1 MAITQEQRI
10 RLMRVKDFIVSHG
23 FSESDWYNVGVLTDS
38 YSTVEKHPR
47 LLRSLSFGDD
57 DYEGCVV
64 QVLMKMVGKSEGNLD
79 GIISYLKEKFPD
91 DQSQLENGMGDEV
104 NVALQNPKEG
114 DRLSVVYQVERHV
127 GQGGNGHV
135 FVATDGSHRFA
146 AKVLDCKLK
155 EDEEKIK
162 RFKYEIDG
170 LKVVDHPNVVS
181 IWGSGE
187 TVAGMPFYI
196 MPLAK
201 MSLRDFMKSDA
212 NLDQRDRIARELL
225 AGVKALHDHGIIHRD
240 IKPENVLII
249 DDHAVVA
256 DIGIA
261 HFNDIDTVLTQKGE
275 RLANFSYAAP
285 EQRKK
290 NPTPA
295 RTMDIYSCAVVIHEL
310 FTGEFLQGIGG
321 TPISTLSV
329 EMGNWDKAIE
339 LAMNNDPANR
349 PQTID
354 EFLAVVDDGKHK
366 WLCEPINPRSWCS
379 HFSHDRMAAAFPDT
393 RKNPVLTGWKAFAE
407 RIHLL
412 FRRPIVNDLMWW
424 THGLSNMLIRDV
436 VIDDVNQLVYL
447 DSLECKI
454 RKVVPFRFSGLDW
467 LDFVYLEMDGM
478 PPADERER
486 AYVDARLNELTVGNT
501 KVSGRVCRYDG
512 TLLTGEEVDNGCFY
526 DADGHYC
533 EIDQGKLKDIERLLA
548 PWNLI
553 VTSKWSPMNRQS
565 IGARLDEM
573 LDSILLQNAD
583 PSILRTL
590 AEEQKKPDFDRL
602 DAWWAELQS
611 SVNHGTGVE

>member
-1 MAITQEQRI
+1 MPLTQEQRI
-10 RLMRVKDFIVSHG
+10 RLMRVKDFIVSHH
-23 FSESDWYNVGVLTDS
+23 FSESDWYNIGVLTNS
-38 YSTVEKHPR
+38 YTEVDNHPR
-47 LLRSLSFGDD
+47 LLRSLSWGDG

-64 QVLMKMVGKSEGNLD
+64 QVLVKMVEKSEGNLD
-79 GIISYLKEKFPD
+79 GIITYLKEKFPD
-91 DQSQLENGMGDEV
+91 DQDQLEDGMGTGSNIV
-104 NVALQNPKEG
+104 LQNPKAG

-135 FVATDGSHRFA
+135 FVVTDGCHRFA
-146 AKVLDCKLK
+146 AKVLDCKLR

-170 LKVVDHPNVVS
+170 LKGVDHPNVVS

-201 MSLRDFMKSDA
+201 MSLRDFMRSDA
-212 NLDQRDRIARELL
+212 SLDQRERIARELL

-285 EQRKK
+285 EQRRK
-290 NPTPA
+290 NPIPA

-321 TPISTLSV
+321 TPISSISA
-329 EMGNWDKAIE
+329 EMGSWDKAIE
-339 LAMNNDPANR
+339 SAMNNDPANR

-354 EFLAVVDDGKHK
+354 EFLAVVDEKHE
-366 WLCEPINPRSWCS
+366 WICEPRNPRSWCT
-379 HFSHDRMAAAFPDT
+379 HFSYDRVAEAFPDT
-393 RKNPVLTGWKAFAE
+393 AKNPVFTKWESFEE
-407 RIHLL
+407 RLHRL
-412 FRRPIVNDLMWW
+412 FRRPILGDLMWW
-424 THGLSNMLIRDV
+424 THGLSNMSITNV
-436 VIDDVNQLVYL
+436 AIDDMNQLVYF
-447 DSLECKI
+447 DSFECKI
-454 RKVVPFRFSGLDW
+454 RKVVPFRFPNLDW
-467 LDFVYLEMDGM
+467 LDFVYFETDGM
-478 PPADERER
+478 PPANEQER
-486 AYVDARLNELTVGNT
+486 AYLESRLKE
-501 KVSGRVCRYDG
+501 VSIGDTEILGRVCRYNG

-526 DADGHYC
+526 DAGGHYC
-533 EIDQGKLKDIERLLA
+533 KIDRAKLQDVSRLLA
-548 PWNLI
+548 PWNFI
-553 VTSKWSPMNRQS
+553 VTSKWSPLNSQT
-565 IGARLDEM
+565 IGAKLEEL
-573 LDSILLQNAD
+573 LDSILLQDVD

-590 AEEQKKPDFDRL
+590 AEAQKKPNFDRL
-602 DAWWAELQS
+602 DAWWAEVSATQ
-611 SVNHGTGVE
+611 N

>member
-10 RLMRVKDFIVSHG
+10 RLMRVKDFIVSHR

-38 YSTVEKHPR
+38 YSTVDKHPR
-47 LLRSLSFGDD
+47 LLRSLSWGDN
-57 DYEGCVV
+57 DYEGCVA
-64 QVLMKMVGKSEGNLD
+64 QVLVKMVEKNEGNLD
-79 GIISYLKEKFPD
+79 GIITYLKEKFPD
-91 DQSQLENGMGDEV
+91 DQNQLEDGMGAGTNIV
-104 NVALQNPKEG
+104 LQNPKAG

-170 LKVVDHPNVVS
+170 LKGVDHPNVVS

-285 EQRKK
+285 EQRRK

-321 TPISTLSV
+321 TPVSSLSA
-329 EMGNWDKAIE
+329 EMGNWDRAIE

-354 EFLAVVDDGKHK
+354 EFLAVVDEKQK
-366 WLCEPINPRSWCS
+366 WLCEPRNPRSWCS
-379 HFSHDRMAAAFPDT
+379 HFSYDRVAEAFPDT
-393 RKNPVLTGWKAFAE
+393 AKNPVFTEWSLFAE
-407 RIHLL
+407 RLHRM
-412 FRRPIVNDLMWW
+412 FRRPILDDLMWW
-424 THGLSNMLIRDV
+424 THGLSNMPIKDV
-436 VIDDVNQLVYL
+436 VIDDMNQLVYF
-447 DSLECKI
+447 DSFECKI
-454 RKVVPFRFSGLDW
+454 RKVVPFRFPNLDW
-467 LDFVYLEMDGM
+467 LDFVYFETEGM
-478 PPADERER
+478 PPANEQEKT
-486 AYVDARLNELTVGNT
+486 YLESRLKEVTIGDTEIL
-501 KVSGRVCRYDG
+501 GRVCRYNG

-533 EIDQGKLKDIERLLA
+533 EIDRAKLQDVRRLLA
-548 PWNLI
+548 PWNFI
-553 VTSKWSPMNRQS
+553 VTSKWSPMNRQN
-565 IGARLDEM
+565 IGGRLEPI
-573 LDSILLQNAD
+573 LDAILLHNEV
-583 PSILRTL
+583 PSVLRSL
-590 AEEQKKPDFDRL
+590 AEEQEKPDFDRL
-602 DAWWAELQS
+602 DAWWAEQRADQ
-611 SVNHGTGVE
+611 N

>member
-1 MAITQEQRI
+1 MAITQDQRI
-10 RLMRVKDFIVSHG
+10 RLMRVKDFIVSHR
-23 FSESDWYNVGVLTDS
+23 FSESDWYNIGVLTNS
-38 YSTVEKHPR
+38 YAEVDKHPR
-47 LLRSLSFGDD
+47 LLRSLSWGDD

-64 QVLMKMVGKSEGNLD
+64 QVLMKMVEKNEGNLD
-79 GIISYLKEKFPD
+79 GITSYLKEKFPD
-91 DQSQLENGMGDEV
+91 DQVQLEDGMEAGTNIV
-104 NVALQNPKEG
+104 LQNPRAG
-114 DRLSVVYQVERHV
+114 DRLSVVYQVEKHV

-135 FVATDGSHRFA
+135 FVATDGRHRFA
-146 AKVLDCKLK
+146 AKVLDCKLR

-170 LKVVDHPNVVS
+170 LKSVDHPNVVS
-181 IWGSGE
+181 ILGSGE

-201 MSLRDFMKSDA
+201 MSLRDFMRSDA
-212 NLDQRDRIARELL
+212 NLDQRERIARELL
-225 AGVKALHDHGIIHRD
+225 AGVKALHNHGIIHRD

-285 EQRKK
+285 EQRRK

-321 TPISTLSV
+321 TPISSLSA

-339 LAMNNDPANR
+339 SAMNNDPANR

-354 EFLAVVDDGKHK
+354 EFLEVLDEKHE
-366 WLCEPINPRSWCS
+366 WICEPRNPRSWCT
-379 HFSHDRMAAAFPDT
+379 HFSYDRIAEAFPDT
-393 RKNPVLTGWKAFAE
+393 AKSPVFTKWVSFEE
-407 RIHLL
+407 RLHRF
-412 FRRPIVNDLMWW
+412 FRRPILGDLMWW
-424 THGLSNMLIRDV
+424 THGLSNMSITNV
-436 VIDDVNQLVYL
+436 AIDDMNQLVYL
-447 DSLECKI
+447 DSFECKI
-454 RKVVPFRFSGLDW
+454 RKVVPFRFPNLDW
-467 LDFVYLEMDGM
+467 LDFVYFETDGM
-478 PPADERER
+478 PPANEQER
-486 AYVDARLNELTVGNT
+486 AYLESRLKEVTIGDTEIL
-501 KVSGRVCRYDG
+501 GRVCRYEG

-526 DADGHYC
+526 DAGGHYC
-533 EIDQGKLKDIERLLA
+533 KIDRAKLQDVSRLLA
-548 PWNLI
+548 PWNFI
-553 VTSKWSPMNRQS
+553 VTSKWSPMNSQT
-565 IGARLDEM
+565 IGAKLGEL

-590 AEEQKKPDFDRL
+590 AEAQKKPDFDRL
-602 DAWWAELQS
+602 DAWWAELKAI
-611 SVNHGTGVE
+611 

>member
-1 MAITQEQRI
+1 MPLTQEQRI
-10 RLMRVKDFIVSHG
+10 QLMRVKDFIVSHH
-23 FSESDWYNVGVLTDS
+23 FSESDWYNIGVLTNS
-38 YSTVEKHPR
+38 YAEVDNHPR
-47 LLRSLSFGDD
+47 LLRSLSWGDD

-64 QVLMKMVGKSEGNLD
+64 QVLVKMVEKNEENLG
-79 GIISYLKEKFPD
+79 GIIAYLKEKFPD
-91 DQSQLENGMGDEV
+91 DQAQLEDGPEV
-104 NVALQNPKEG
+104 GTNIVLQNPKAG

-135 FVATDGSHRFA
+135 FVATDGSRRFA
-146 AKVLDCKLK
+146 AKVLDCKLR
-155 EDEEKIK
+155 EDEEKIR

-170 LKVVDHPNVVS
+170 LKGVDHPNVVS
-181 IWGSGE
+181 ILGSGE

-212 NLDQRDRIARELL
+212 NLDQREQIARELL
-225 AGVKALHDHGIIHRD
+225 EGVKALHNNGIIHRD

-285 EQRKK
+285 EQRRK

-321 TPISTLSV
+321 TPISSLST

-339 LAMNNDPANR
+339 SAMNNDPANR

-354 EFLAVVDDGKHK
+354 EFLAVVDEKHE
-366 WLCEPINPRSWCS
+366 WICEPKNPRSWCT
-379 HFSHDRMAAAFPDT
+379 HFSHDRVAEAFPDT
-393 RKNPVLTGWKAFAE
+393 AKNPVFTKWASFEE
-407 RIHLL
+407 RLHRL
-412 FRRPIVNDLMWW
+412 FRRPILDDLMWW
-424 THGLSNMLIRDV
+424 THGLSNMPIKNV
-436 VIDDVNQLVYL
+436 AIDEMNQLVYF
-447 DSLECKI
+447 DSFECKV
-454 RKVVPFRFSGLDW
+454 RKVVPFRFPNLDW
-467 LDFVYLEMDGM
+467 LDFVYFETDGM
-478 PPADERER
+478 PPANEQEK
-486 AYVDARLNELTVGNT
+486 AYLESRLK
-501 KVSGRVCRYDG
+501 KVKIGDTEILGRVCRYNG

-533 EIDQGKLKDIERLLA
+533 KIDRVKLEDVSRLLA
-548 PWNLI
+548 PWNFI
-553 VTSKWSPMNRQS
+553 VTSKWSPMNSQAV
-565 IGARLDEM
+565 GAKLEEM
-573 LDSILLQNAD
+573 LDSILLQDVD

-590 AEEQKKPDFDRL
+590 AEAQEKPDFDRL
-602 DAWWAELQS
+602 DAWWAELMATQ
-611 SVNHGTGVE
+611 N

>member
-1 MAITQEQRI
+1 MPMTQEQRI
-10 RLMRVKDFIVSHG
+10 RLMRLKNFIVSHRL
-23 FSESDWYNVGVLTDS
+23 SESDWHNIGVLTNS
-38 YSTVEKHPR
+38 YAEVDKHPR
-47 LLRSLSFGDD
+47 LLRSLSWGDD

-64 QVLMKMVGKSEGNLD
+64 QVLMKMVEKNEGNLD
-79 GIISYLKEKFPD
+79 EITSYLKEKFPD
-91 DQSQLENGMGDEV
+91 DQAQLEDGIKTGTSIV
-104 NVALQNPKEG
+104 LQNPRVG

-146 AKVLDCKLK
+146 AKVLDCKLR

-170 LKVVDHPNVVS
+170 LKSVDHPNVVP
-181 IWGSGE
+181 ILGSGE
-187 TVAGMPFYI
+187 TIAGMLFYI

-212 NLDQRDRIARELL
+212 NLEKRDRIARELL
-225 AGVKALHDHGIIHRD
+225 AGVKALHNHGIIHRD

-285 EQRKK
+285 EQRRK

-321 TPISTLSV
+321 TPISSLSA

-339 LAMNNDPANR
+339 SAMNNDPANR

-354 EFLAVVDDGKHK
+354 EFLAVLDEKHK
-366 WLCEPINPRSWCS
+366 WHCEPRNPRSWCL
-379 HFSHDRMAAAFPDT
+379 HFSCDRMAAAFPDT
-393 RKNPVLTGWKAFAE
+393 SKNPVLTGWKTFAE

-424 THGLSNMLIRDV
+424 THGLSNMPIKNV
-436 VIDDVNQLVYL
+436 VIDDMNQLVYF
-447 DSLECKI
+447 DSFECKI
-454 RKVVPFRFSGLDW
+454 RKVLPFRFPNLDW
-467 LDFVYLEMDGM
+467 LDFVYFETDGM
-478 PPADERER
+478 PPANEQEK
-486 AYVDARLNELTVGNT
+486 AYLESRLKEVKIGDTEIL
-501 KVSGRVCRYDG
+501 GRVCRYNG

-533 EIDQGKLKDIERLLA
+533 KIDRAKLQDISRLLA
-548 PWNLI
+548 PWNFI
-553 VTSKWSPMNRQS
+553 VTSKWSPLNSQTIS
-565 IGARLDEM
+565 AKLEEL
-573 LDSILLQNAD
+573 LDSILLQNVD
-583 PSILRTL
+583 PSILRTW
-590 AEEQKKPDFDRL
+590 AEAQKKPDFDIH
-602 DAWWAELQS
+602 DVWWAELQS
-611 SVNHGTGVE
+611 SVNHDNGAK

>member
-1 MAITQEQRI
+1 MPLTQEQRI
-10 RLMRVKDFIVSHG
+10 RLMRVKDFIVSHH
-23 FSESDWYNVGVLTDS
+23 FSESDWYNIGVLTNS
-38 YSTVEKHPR
+38 YAEVDKHPR
-47 LLRSLSFGDD
+47 LLRSLSWGDD

-64 QVLMKMVGKSEGNLD
+64 QVLVKMVEKNEGNLD
-79 GIISYLKEKFPD
+79 GITSYLKEKFPD
-91 DQSQLENGMGDEV
+91 DQAKLEDGMEAGTNIV
-104 NVALQNPKEG
+104 LQNPRAG

-135 FVATDGSHRFA
+135 FVATDGRHRFA
-146 AKVLDCKLK
+146 AKVLDCKLR

-170 LKVVDHPNVVS
+170 LKSVDHPNVVS
-181 IWGSGE
+181 ILGSGE
-187 TVAGMPFYI
+187 TVAGIPFYI

-201 MSLRDFMKSDA
+201 MSLRDFMRSDA
-212 NLDQRDRIARELL
+212 NLDQRERIARELL
-225 AGVKALHDHGIIHRD
+225 AGVKALHNHGIIHRD

-285 EQRKK
+285 EQRRK

-321 TPISTLSV
+321 TPISSLSA

-339 LAMNNDPANR
+339 SAMNNDPANR

-354 EFLAVVDDGKHK
+354 EFLAVLDEKHE
-366 WLCEPINPRSWCS
+366 WRCEPRNPRSWCL
-379 HFSHDRMAAAFPDT
+379 HFSYDRMAAAFPDT
-393 RKNPVLTGWKAFAE
+393 RKNPVLTGWKTFAE

-424 THGLSNMLIRDV
+424 THGLSNMPIKNV
-436 VIDDVNQLVYL
+436 VIDDMNQLVYF
-447 DSLECKI
+447 DSFECKI
-454 RKVVPFRFSGLDW
+454 RKVLPFRFPNLDW
-467 LDFVYLEMDGM
+467 LDFVYFETDGM
-478 PPADERER
+478 PPANEQEK
-486 AYVDARLNELTVGNT
+486 AYLESRLKEVKIGDTEIL
-501 KVSGRVCRYDG
+501 GRVCRYNG

-533 EIDQGKLKDIERLLA
+533 KIDRAKLQDVSRLLA
-548 PWNLI
+548 PWNFI
-553 VTSKWSPMNRQS
+553 VTSKWSPMNGHT
-565 IGARLDEM
+565 IGAKLGEL
-573 LDSILLQNAD
+573 LDSILLQNVD

-590 AEEQKKPDFDRL
+590 AEAQKKPDFDRL
-602 DAWWAELQS
+602 DAGWAELKATR
-611 SVNHGTGVE
+611 N

>member
-1 MAITQEQRI
+1 MPLTQEQRM
-10 RLMRVKDFIVSHG
+10 RLMRVKDFIVSHH
-23 FSESDWYNVGVLTDS
+23 FSESDWYNIGVLTNS
-38 YSTVEKHPR
+38 YTEVDNHPR
-47 LLRSLSFGDD
+47 LLRSLSWGDD

-64 QVLMKMVGKSEGNLD
+64 QVLVKMVEKSEGNLD
-79 GIISYLKEKFPD
+79 GIITYLKEKFPN
-91 DQSQLENGMGDEV
+91 DQDQLEDGMGTGSNIV
-104 NVALQNPKEG
+104 LQNPKAG

-135 FVATDGSHRFA
+135 FVVTDGCHRFA
-146 AKVLDCKLK
+146 AKVLDCKLR

-170 LKVVDHPNVVS
+170 LKGVDHPNVVS
-181 IWGSGE
+181 ICGSGE
-187 TVAGMPFYI
+187 TVSRMPFYI

-201 MSLRDFMKSDA
+201 MTLRDFMKSDA
-212 NLDQRDRIARELL
+212 NLDQRDRIAKELL
-225 AGVKALHDHGIIHRD
+225 AGVKALHNKGIIHRD

-285 EQRKK
+285 EQRRK
-290 NPTPA
+290 NPSPA

-321 TPISTLSV
+321 TPISSLSA

-339 LAMNNDPANR
+339 SAMNNDPTNR

-354 EFLAVVDDGKHK
+354 EFLTIVDEKHK
-366 WLCEPINPRSWCS
+366 WIYEPKNPRSWCT
-379 HFSHDRMAAAFPDT
+379 HFSYDRIAEAFPDT
-393 RKNPVLTGWKAFAE
+393 AKNPVFTKWAFFEE
-407 RIHLL
+407 RLHRL
-412 FRRPIVNDLMWW
+412 FRRPILDDLMWW
-424 THGLSNMLIRDV
+424 THGLSNMPIKNV
-436 VIDDVNQLVYL
+436 AIDGMNQLVYF
-447 DSLECKI
+447 DSFECKI
-454 RKVVPFRFSGLDW
+454 RKVVPFRFPNSDW
-467 LDFVYLEMDGM
+467 LDFVYFETDGM
-478 PPADERER
+478 PPANEQER
-486 AYVDARLNELTVGNT
+486 AYLESRLKEVTIGDTEIL
-501 KVSGRVCRYDG
+501 GRVCRYNG

-533 EIDQGKLKDIERLLA
+533 KIDRAKLQDVSRLLA
-548 PWNLI
+548 PWNFI
-553 VTSKWSPMNRQS
+553 VTSKWSPMNSPS
-565 IGARLDEM
+565 IGAKLGEQ
-573 LDSILLQNAD
+573 LDSILLQNVD

-602 DAWWAELQS
+602 NAWWAELTATQ
-611 SVNHGTGVE
+611 N

>member
-1 MAITQEQRI
+1 MTQEQRI
-10 RLMRVKDFIVSHG
+10 RLMRVKDFIVSHH
-23 FSESDWYNVGVLTDS
+23 FSESDWYNIGVLTNS
-38 YSTVEKHPR
+38 YAEVDNHPR
-47 LLRSLSFGDD
+47 LLRSLSWGDD

-64 QVLMKMVGKSEGNLD
+64 QVLVKMVEKNEENLG
-79 GIISYLKEKFPD
+79 GIIAYLKEKFPD
-91 DQSQLENGMGDEV
+91 DQAQLEDGLEV
-104 NVALQNPKEG
+104 GTNIVLQNPKAG

-135 FVATDGSHRFA
+135 FVATDGSRRFA
-146 AKVLDCKLK
+146 AKVLDCKLR

-170 LKVVDHPNVVS
+170 LKGVDHPNVVS
-181 IWGSGE
+181 ILGSGE

-212 NLDQRDRIARELL
+212 NLDQREQIARELL
-225 AGVKALHDHGIIHRD
+225 EGVKALHNHGIIHRD
-240 IKPENVLII
+240 MKPENVLII

-285 EQRKK
+285 EQRRK

-321 TPISTLSV
+321 TPISSLSA

-339 LAMNNDPANR
+339 SAMNNNPANR

-354 EFLAVVDDGKHK
+354 EFLAVVDEKHT
-366 WLCEPINPRSWCS
+366 WIYEPRNPRSWCA
-379 HFSHDRMAAAFPDT
+379 HFSYDRVAEAFPDT
-393 RKNPVLTGWKAFAE
+393 AKNPVFTKWASFEE
-407 RIHLL
+407 RLHRL
-412 FRRPIVNDLMWW
+412 FCRPILDDLMWW
-424 THGLSNMLIRDV
+424 THGLSNMPIKNV
-436 VIDDVNQLVYL
+436 AIDDTNQLVYF
-447 DSLECKI
+447 DSFECKI
-454 RKVVPFRFSGLDW
+454 RKVVPFRFPNLDW
-467 LDFVYLEMDGM
+467 LDFVYFETDGM
-478 PPADERER
+478 PPANEQEK
-486 AYVDARLNELTVGNT
+486 AYLESRLKEVTIGDTEIL
-501 KVSGRVCRYDG
+501 GRVCRYNG

-533 EIDQGKLKDIERLLA
+533 KIDRAKLQDVSRLLA
-548 PWNLI
+548 PWNFI
-553 VTSKWSPMNRQS
+553 VTSKWSPMNNPT
-565 IGARLDEM
+565 IGAKLEEM
-573 LDSILLQNAD
+573 LDSILLQDVD

-590 AEEQKKPDFDRL
+590 AEAQEKPDFDRL
-602 DAWWAELQS
+602 DAWWAELKATQ
-611 SVNHGTGVE
+611 N

>member
-10 RLMRVKDFIVSHG
+10 RLMRVKDFIVSHR
-23 FSESDWYNVGVLTDS
+23 FSESDWYNIGVLTNS
-38 YSTVEKHPR
+38 YAEVDNHPR
-47 LLRSLSFGDD
+47 LLRSLSWGDD

-64 QVLMKMVGKSEGNLD
+64 QVLMKMVEKNEENLD
-79 GIISYLKEKFPD
+79 GITSYLKEKFPD
-91 DQSQLENGMGDEV
+91 DQSQLEDGMGAGT
-104 NVALQNPKEG
+104 NVVLQNPKAG
-114 DRLSVVYQVERHV
+114 DRLSVVYQVEGHI

-146 AKVLDCKLK
+146 AKVLDCKLLK
-155 EDEEKIK
+155 DEEKIK

-170 LKVVDHPNVVS
+170 LKSVNHPNVVS

-212 NLDQRDRIARELL
+212 NLEQRDRIARELL
-225 AGVKALHDHGIIHRD
+225 AGVKALHNHGIIHRD

-249 DDHAVVA
+249 DGHAVVA

-285 EQRKK
+285 EQRRK

-321 TPISTLSV
+321 TPISSLSA

-339 LAMNNDPANR
+339 SAMNNDPANR

-354 EFLAVVDDGKHK
+354 EFLAALDENHEWRYAPK
-366 WLCEPINPRSWCS
+366 NPRSWCL
-379 HFSHDRMAAAFPDT
+379 HFSYDRMTAAFPDT
-393 RKNPVLTGWKAFAE
+393 RKNPVLTGWKTFAE

-424 THGLSNMLIRDV
+424 THGLSNMPIKNV
-436 VIDDVNQLVYL
+436 VIDDMNQLVYF

-454 RKVVPFRFSGLDW
+454 RKVLPFRFPNLDW
-467 LDFVYLEMDGM
+467 LDFVYFETDGM
-478 PPADERER
+478 PPANERER
-486 AYVDARLNELTVGNT
+486 AYLESRLKEVTIGDTEIL
-501 KVSGRVCRYDG
+501 GRVCRYNG

-526 DADGHYC
+526 DIDGHYC
-533 EIDQGKLKDIERLLA
+533 KVDRAKLQDVSRLLA
-548 PWNLI
+548 PWNFI
-553 VTSKWSPMNRQS
+553 VTSKWSPMNSQT
-565 IGARLDEM
+565 IGAKLEEL
-573 LDSILLQNAD
+573 LDSILLQNVD

-590 AEEQKKPDFDRL
+590 AEAQKKPDFDRL
-602 DAWWAELQS
+602 DAWWAELKATQ
-611 SVNHGTGVE
+611 N